1 MLVHPYVRGPSGF
14 QSEPI
19 SGQNIVGVAQKH
31 IGIVDPGAL
40 GREHP
45 IRVKPDHPHHQQ
57 RNDERGR
64 PPHRRPTGIRS
75 EVGTASA
82 SRDES
87 ICFKRTCYTTR
98 APRGWSRWSGRLQ
111 RERIKYSFRR
121 SVRRFS
127 LSPSVAVAIPC
138 YNEATTIAK
147 IVRDFRRVLP
157 QGEICVFDNASTD
170 ETAERAREA
179 GARVVAEPRRGKGF
193 VVQRVFEI
201 VDADICVL
209 VDGDDTYLA
218 EDLDT
223 LLAPILA
230 GEADMVVG
238 NRLANASAE
247 ALTGFRRFGN
257 RFFIGLVNLLTRTTL
272 HDVLCGY
279 RAMNRRFRKA
289 VQLQSSGFEIETE
302 LTLRAVREGMAIR
315 EVPIGYRARPTGSY
329 SKLSPVKD
337 GLRILW
343 VITAQLIGLQ

>member
-1 MLVHPYVRGPSGF
+1 MAVCNV
-14 QSEPI
+14 
-19 SGQNIVGVAQKH
+19 NV
-31 IGIVDPGAL
+31 
-40 GREHP
+40 
-45 IRVKPDHPHHQQ
+45 
-57 RNDERGR
+57 
-64 PPHRRPTGIRS
+64 
-75 EVGTASA
+75 
-82 SRDES
+82 
-87 ICFKRTCYTTR
+87 
-98 APRGWSRWSGRLQ
+98 
-111 RERIKYSFRR
+111 IKYSFRR

-315 EVPIGYRARPTGSY
+315 EVPIGYRERPTGSY

-343 VITAQLIGLQ
+343 VITAQLIGLQERPRESARSNNARID

>member
-1 MLVHPYVRGPSGF
+1 MTSVGVHLIVVRPGFAPRWAPLLQAGTNPYVSKGLAIPL
-14 QSEPI
+14 
-19 SGQNIVGVAQKH
+19 AH
-31 IGIVDPGAL
+31 PGGGAAGL
-40 GREHP
+40 A
-45 IRVKPDHPHHQQ
+45 VCSV
-57 RNDERGR
+57 N
-64 PPHRRPTGIRS
+64 
-75 EVGTASA
+75 V
-82 SRDES
+82 
-87 ICFKRTCYTTR
+87 
-98 APRGWSRWSGRLQ
+98 
-111 RERIKYSFRR
+111 IKCSFRR

-127 LSPSVAVAIPC
+127 LSPSVAVAILC

-157 QGEICVFDNASTD
+157 QGEICVFNNASTD

-279 RAMNRRFRKA
+279 RAMNRLFRKA
-289 VQLQSSGFEIETE
+289 VQLQSSGFEIE

-315 EVPIGYRARPTGSY
+315 EVPIGYRERPTGSY

-343 VITAQLIGLQ
+343 VITAQLIGLQERPRESARSNNARID